1 MNRTENKSGELK
13 NDVGPGSWD
22 LGHGQRPAVFLDR
35 DGTILDELGYLGD
48 PDKVVLYPG
57 VHDALILVKE
67 AGYLLLI
74 VTNQSGVARGYF
86 SLEDS
91 IAVNLKMIRILSE
104 RGAAVDG
111 VYFCP
116 HLPDAGCACRKP
128 APGMVQ
134 KAETDFN
141 VNLANSWIIG
151 DTDKDALLGSE
162 AGIRPLLVKTGKQD
176 KGAVPSGVPAVADL
190 QEAARYILE
199 ARS

>member
-1 MNRTENKSGELK
+1 MHDG
-13 NDVGPGSWD
+13 VGLWS
-22 LGHGQRPAVFLDR
+22 LGIGPDKRPAIFLDR

-48 PDKVVLYPG
+48 PDKVVLYPR
-57 VHDALILVKE
+57 VQDALMLLRE

-74 VTNQSGVARGYF
+74 VTNQSGIARGYF

-104 RGAAVDG
+104 LGAVIDG

-116 HLPDAGCACRKP
+116 HLPDSGCPCRKP
-128 APGMVQ
+128 ASGMVQ

-141 VNLANSWIIG
+141 VNLEDSWIIG

-162 AGIRPLLVKTGKQD
+162 AGIRPLLVKTGKRD

-190 QEAARYILE
+190 NEAARYILE
-199 ARS
+199 E